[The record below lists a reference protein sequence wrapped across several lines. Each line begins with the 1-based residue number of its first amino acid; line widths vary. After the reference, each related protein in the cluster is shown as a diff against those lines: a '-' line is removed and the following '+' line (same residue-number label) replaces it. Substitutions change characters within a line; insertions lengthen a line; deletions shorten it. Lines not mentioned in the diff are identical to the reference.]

1 MKIDRNL
8 FRAYD
13 IRALA
18 MGDEPDLTPEIMELI
33 GKAAGTYFVRKGR
46 KQMVCGR
53 DGRITSPEFQER
65 FIKGVLS
72 TGLNV
77 TNIGLATSPMVY
89 FASCLDRFDCGS
101 NVTASHNQKQDNGV
115 KFVDTMAHSVF
126 ADELQKFPDLIE
138 ADDFEVGQ
146 GNYNEES
153 VFEEF
158 YRELWS
164 KVRIEK
170 PLKIVM
176 DTGNGVAGAWARKM
190 FESEFVDLEVMFEEV
205 DGNFPNHE
213 ANPQKEKNMED
224 LKTRVVEVGADI
236 GIGFDGDGDRIG
248 VVDEKGRFHV
258 ADKVL
263 ALFAED
269 VLGRLP
275 GSEVVFDVTCSKV
288 LENHIKECG
297 GVPIRFRV
305 GHSYIEERV
314 DPDKAILGGE
324 VSGHF
329 YFAENYYGYDDAFL
343 AALKLIEIVS
353 EMDMTLGEWFDSLPE
368 MVSSPE
374 LRLSCPDDKK
384 FDFVAEAVAEFKEK
398 GLNVKEIDGA
408 FIELDE
414 NTWGLF
420 RASNTSPNVTLR
432 FESDSQEKVNKL
444 VDIFYEVVSGRDYF
458 DAEPLLGVKK

>member
-1 MKIDRNL
+1 
-8 FRAYD
+8 
-13 IRALA
+13 
-18 MGDEPDLTPEIMELI
+18 MGDDPDLTPEIMELI

-138 ADDFEVGQ
+138 ADDFEVGE

-164 KVRIEK
+164 KVTIEK
-170 PLKIVM
+170 PLKVVM

-353 EMDMTLGEWFDSLPE
+353 EMDMTIGEWFDSLPE

-384 FDFVAEAVAEFKEK
+384 FDFVAEAVAEFKKK
-398 GLNVKEIDGA
+398 GLDVKEIDGA
-408 FIELDE
+408 FVELDE

>member
-1 MKIDRNL
+1 
-8 FRAYD
+8 
-13 IRALA
+13 
-18 MGDEPDLTPEIMELI
+18 
-33 GKAAGTYFVRKGR
+33 
-46 KQMVCGR
+46 
-53 DGRITSPEFQER
+53 
-65 FIKGVLS
+65 
-72 TGLNV
+72 
-77 TNIGLATSPMVY
+77 MVY

-138 ADDFEVGQ
+138 ADDFEVGE

-170 PLKIVM
+170 PLKVVM

-224 LKTRVVEVGADI
+224 LKARVVEVGADI

-248 VVDEKGRFHV
+248 VVDENGRFHV

-353 EMDMTLGEWFDSLPE
+353 EMDMTLGDWFDSLPE

-408 FIELDE
+408 FVELDE

>member
-1 MKIDRNL
+1 
-8 FRAYD
+8 
-13 IRALA
+13 
-18 MGDEPDLTPEIMELI
+18 MGDEPDLTPEIMEMI

-138 ADDFEVGQ
+138 ADDFEVGE

-170 PLKIVM
+170 PLKVVM

-224 LKTRVVEVGADI
+224 LKARVVEVGADI

-248 VVDEKGRFHV
+248 VVDENGRFHV

-353 EMDMTLGEWFDSLPE
+353 EMDMTLGDWFDSLPE

-408 FIELDE
+408 FVELDE

>member
-18 MGDEPDLTPEIMELI
+18 MGNEPDLTPEIMELI

-138 ADDFEVGQ
+138 ADDFEVGD
-146 GNYNEES
+146 GKYNEES

-158 YRELWS
+158 YRVLWS
-164 KVRIEK
+164 KVTIDK
-170 PLKIVM
+170 PLKVVM

-224 LKTRVVEVGADI
+224 LKARVVEVGADI
-236 GIGFDGDGDRIG
+236 GIGFDGDGDRLG

-288 LENHIKECG
+288 LENHIKKCG
-297 GVPIRFRV
+297 GVPVRFRV

-384 FDFVAEAVAEFKEK
+384 FDFVAEAVAEFKDK

-408 FIELDE
+408 FVELDE

-458 DAEPLLGVKK
+458 DAEPLLSVKK

>member
-18 MGDEPDLTPEIMELI
+18 MGDEPDLTPEIMEMI

-138 ADDFEVGQ
+138 ADDFEVGE

-170 PLKIVM
+170 PLKVVM

-224 LKTRVVEVGADI
+224 LKARVVEVGADI

-248 VVDEKGRFHV
+248 VVDENGRFHV

-353 EMDMTLGEWFDSLPE
+353 EMDMTLGDWFDSLPE

-408 FIELDE
+408 FVELDE